1 MTDRPAP
8 NILVVCTGNLCRSP
22 LGAAL
27 LRRRLER
34 DGVAAEVTSVGLGAP
49 LGRSPDR
56 KLQRVAN
63 DLGVD
68 VSDHQSRPVS
78 EEHLRWAGLIL
89 TMTGEQTA
97 QLHRLDATTEGRTA
111 TLRSAAWRAGL
122 LPSRQLPFADW
133 VALLAADVPLAER
146 AKNDTAYDIADPIGG
161 PLRLYRAMGD
171 EVDRLMRALVSRWS
185 GR

>member
-1 MTDRPAP
+1 MTDLAAP
-8 NILVVCTGNLCRSP
+8 HILVVCTGNLCRSP

-27 LRRRLER
+27 LRRRLEG
-34 DGVAAEVTSVGLGAP
+34 DGVMAEVTSVGLGAP

-68 VSDHQSRPVS
+68 LSDHQSRPVS
-78 EEHLRWAGLIL
+78 DEHLRRAGLIL
-89 TMTGEQTA
+89 TMTGEHTA
-97 QLHRLDATTEGRTA
+97 QLYRLDPTTEGRTA

-122 LPSRQLPFADW
+122 LPRDQLPFADW
-133 VALLAADVPLAER
+133 VARLAADVPRAER
-146 AKNDTAYDIADPIGG
+146 AQHDTAYDIADPIGG
-161 PLRLYRAMGD
+161 PLRQYRAMGD
-171 EVDRLMRALVSRWS
+171 EVDRLVRALVARWG